1 MELTE
6 LLKTLFENYGAAA
19 LPWSVVAFLGWF
31 VLKDRKSQGQSH
43 SALPD
48 DYEHMI
54 DRYHEALIDS
64 TRTIERL
71 AVLLEERTLRRER
84 LSLGFEE
91 RAPRQTSDE

>member
-1 MELTE
+1 VELTE

-31 VLKDRKSQGQSH
+31 VLKDRKGQSQSH

-84 LSLGFEE
+84 LSFLGREKGT
-91 RAPRQTSDE
+91 QTSDE